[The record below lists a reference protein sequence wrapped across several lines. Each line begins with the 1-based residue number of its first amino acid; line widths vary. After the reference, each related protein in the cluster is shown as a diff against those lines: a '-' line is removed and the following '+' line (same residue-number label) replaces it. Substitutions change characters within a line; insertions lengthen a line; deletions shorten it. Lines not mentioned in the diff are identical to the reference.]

1 MKMPDM
7 IGSSTAKVSQYW
19 LLNIFWTN
27 INADER
33 IADAMI
39 PPLTLFDTLRPVLMT
54 DTTTTIYMKR
64 M

>member
-27 INADER
+27 IRAAER